1 VKVPQ
6 SLTQHCGLSYET
18 LSLLDELFASQ
29 SANHSFISQQK
40 QKSGQQ
46 RFGDTF
52 RLSDLTRRSKT
63 NGEPLRER
71 VRRNFVLKVWAEK
84 LGTVTILHF
93 EGRIV
98 NGIATSALREAVF
111 DHLHSNTV
119 ILNLAHVDLIDA
131 AGLGAL
137 LELRA
142 WTQSKGIAFKLTNVT
157 RLVHHVFEITCLDS
171 VFEITP
177 QEIAIVVGAT

>member
-1 VKVPQ
+1 LRPNPQ
-6 SLTQHCGLSYET
+6 T
-18 LSLLDELFASQ
+18 
-29 SANHSFISQQK
+29 I
-40 QKSGQQ
+40 
-46 RFGDTF
+46 
-52 RLSDLTRRSKT
+52 RLSVSKNKRAAT
-63 NGEPLRER
+63 QRVWRHFSVERFNKAKQNEREPLRER
-71 VRRNFVLKVWAEK
+71 VRRNFVLKVRAEK
-84 LGTVTILHF
+84 LGTVTIFHF

-131 AGLGAL
+131 GGLGAL

-171 VFEITP
+171 GFEITP